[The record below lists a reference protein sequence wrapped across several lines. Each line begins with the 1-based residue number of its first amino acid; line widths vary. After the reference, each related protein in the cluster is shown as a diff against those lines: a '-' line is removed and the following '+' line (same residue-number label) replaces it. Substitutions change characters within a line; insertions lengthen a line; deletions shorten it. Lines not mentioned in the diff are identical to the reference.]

1 MLIEVNGHKPQ
12 VGQSAFIAPSATLI
26 GDVNVEKNAS
36 VWYGAVIRGDNDK
49 ILIGESS
56 NIQDGAI
63 LHTDK
68 GFVLKVADH
77 VTVGHRAVL
86 HGCEVGSYS
95 LIGIGAIL
103 LNGVKVGKDCII
115 GAGALL
121 TEGTEIPDGSLV
133 VGSPGRIIRTVKDDE
148 KAKLK
153 QSAESYAAKAQIY
166 KSLK

>member
-1 MLIEVNGHKPQ
+1 MLVEINRHKPR
-12 VGQSAFIAPSATLI
+12 VAASAFIAPSATLI
-26 GDVNVEKNAS
+26 GNVTVADNAS
-36 VWYGAVIRGDNDK
+36 LWYGAVVRGDNDA
-49 ILIGESS
+49 IIIGEAT

-68 GFVLKVADH
+68 GIVLDIAEH

-86 HGCEVGSYS
+86 HGCTVGAFS

-103 LNGVKVGKDCII
+103 LNGVKVGKHCII

-133 VGSPGRIIRTVKDDE
+133 VGSPGRIVRTVKDAE
-148 KAKLK
+148 KARLK
-153 QSAESYAAKAQIY
+153 ESADGYAAKAKLY